1 MTEKL
6 TFSKVDQDEEDLIL
20 QSDSLL
26 STNMRF
32 ALPAMARPNYLGQYI
47 RWCYGAH
54 SALWPHPLCGL
65 SSESGVLQGDPL
77 GPLLFAL
84 VLQRIISVV
93 DMDDE
98 CLKMLFHAWLLDDG
112 VLAGTKSA
120 VYLSEPWYCYLL

>member
-1 MTEKL
+1 MVHIEHCGR
-6 TFSKVDQDEEDLIL
+6 IL
-20 QSDSLL
+20 WVACHQ
-26 STNMRF
+26 N
-32 ALPAMARPNYLGQYI
+32 Q
-47 RWCYGAH
+47 
-54 SALWPHPLCGL
+54 
-65 SSESGVLQGDPL
+65 GVLQGDPL

-120 VYLSEPWYCYLL
+120 VC